1 VAGRFP
7 LFFDACVRQ
16 QIIDGLVR
24 RHWDVQ
30 RAVDLFPE
38 GIKDDILFAY
48 AASNRRVFVTSDEAI
63 QGTGENWLREGR
75 PFTGLIFWPQRHIRR
90 MSDGDI
96 IRKIEKLADQD
107 EPFAYPIVH
116 IKPDELHFP

>member
-1 VAGRFP
+1 MAR
-7 LFFDACVRQ
+7 LN
-16 QIIDGLVR
+16 
-24 RHWDVQ
+24 WDVQ

-38 GIKDDILFAY
+38 RTKDPILFEY
-48 AASNRRVFVTSDEAI
+48 AANNGRVFVTNDEAI
-63 QGTGENWLREGR
+63 QRTAENWLREGR
-75 PFTGLIFWPQRHIRR
+75 PFAGLIFWPQEHIRR

-116 IKPDELHFP
+116 IKPDK

>member
-16 QIIDGLVR
+16 QVIDGLVR
-24 RHWDVQ
+24 RQWNVQ

-38 GIKDDILFAY
+38 GTKDPILFEY
-48 AASNRRVFVTSDEAI
+48 AASSGRVFVTNDEAI
-63 QGTGENWLREGR
+63 QRTGENWLREGR
-75 PFTGLIFWPQRHIRR
+75 PFAGLIFWPQELTRR

-96 IRKIEKLADQD
+96 VRKVEKLAEMDN
-107 EPFAYPIVH
+107 PFAYPIVF
-116 IKPDELHFP
+116 IKPGE